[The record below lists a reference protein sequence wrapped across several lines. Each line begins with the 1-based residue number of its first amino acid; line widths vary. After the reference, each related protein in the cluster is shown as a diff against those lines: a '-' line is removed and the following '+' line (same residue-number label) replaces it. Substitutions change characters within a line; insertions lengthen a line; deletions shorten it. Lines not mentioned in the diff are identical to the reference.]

1 MPAVSSANAAHAARQ
16 RAYVDRISRCVLLV
30 PIEIDETRL
39 NVLCKLRWL
48 NEADHEHSRQA
59 IASAIEGLLDSLIE
73 DDA

>member
-1 MPAVSSANAAHAARQ
+1 
-16 RAYVDRISRCVLLV
+16 V
-30 PIEIDETRL
+30 PIEIDEQRL